1 MARAYVGIG
10 SNIEPVR
17 NVRAAIRSLARQ
29 VLVLGLSTFYWTD
42 PIGHP
47 HDPRF
52 VNGVI
57 ALETRLSTEALKR
70 DVLREIERELGR
82 RRGADPNAPRTID
95 LDVLLYAG
103 APLAPNIEQRAF
115 LAWPLLELEPALT
128 LPDGRPLRA
137 IARHLSRA
145 GMEPLY
151 ELTTLLRSEVDD
163 GRTEDRTYDQ

>member
-1 MARAYVGIG
+1 MTRAYVGIG
-10 SNIEPVR
+10 SNIDPER
-17 NVRAAIRSLARQ
+17 NVLAAIRSLARQ
-29 VLVLGLSTFYWTD
+29 ARVLGVSTFYRTD

-47 HDPRF
+47 NDPRF
-52 VNGVI
+52 INGVI
-57 ALETRLSTEALKR
+57 AIETRLSAEALKR

-103 APLAPNIEQRAF
+103 APLDSNIEQRAF

-128 LPDGRPLRA
+128 LSDGRPLRA
-137 IARHLSRA
+137 LATHLSRA